1 MCHHSIPAISVIV
14 PVKNCS
20 SYFRQCLDSILE
32 QTLKNIEVII
42 INDGSSDDSGDI
54 ANTYALKDNRIIVI
68 HNKVGVGRS
77 SARNDGM
84 SRARGKYIAFID
96 SDDFYSNAN
105 VLEKLYVLAIK
116 KNLNICGGS
125 LIYIDENNQKI
136 SRKNKDQIFTDE
148 GIVYYKDYQYD
159 GGFYRFIYKSTFLQ
173 KHNLHFIP
181 NAAIEDCIFFV
192 NAMHESVFFYCIP
205 DIVYTYRK
213 IYKNKESD
221 PDFLYRKIKARCAI
235 IKFCISK
242 NYKKLYKVHMK
253 GVLKDLKYIKK
264 KHIYFFIRKALF
276 LC

>member
-1 MCHHSIPAISVIV
+1 M
-14 PVKNCS
+14 
-20 SYFRQCLDSILE
+20 
-32 QTLKNIEVII
+32 
-42 INDGSSDDSGDI
+42 
-54 ANTYALKDNRIIVI
+54 
-68 HNKVGVGRS
+68 
-77 SARNDGM
+77 
-84 SRARGKYIAFID
+84 
-96 SDDFYSNAN
+96 
-105 VLEKLYVLAIK
+105 
-116 KNLNICGGS
+116 
-125 LIYIDENNQKI
+125 
-136 SRKNKDQIFTDE
+136 
-148 GIVYYKDYQYD
+148 
-159 GGFYRFIYKSTFLQ
+159 Q